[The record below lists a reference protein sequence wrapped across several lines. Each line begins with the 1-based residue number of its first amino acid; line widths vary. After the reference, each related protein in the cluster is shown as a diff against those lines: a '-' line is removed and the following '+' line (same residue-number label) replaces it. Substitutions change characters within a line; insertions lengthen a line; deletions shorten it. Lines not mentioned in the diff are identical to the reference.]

1 MGGAGEGLGRGWG
14 FGCKTLLLLGSAF
27 LSGMVGGWGGTRG
40 GGEGWT
46 QRVCASLLKQQAWQ

>member
-1 MGGAGEGLGRGWG
+1 MGGAGEMVRG

-27 LSGMVGGWGGTRG
+27 MSGMVGGWGGTRGG

-46 QRVCASLLKQQAWQ
+46 QRVCASLLKQRTWQ